1 MVQFTVVNFESLY
14 ECLQL
19 CSIDVN
25 KLPMMTK
32 LSQFTVNFGW
42 VMTKICILSNLTKAA
57 TLWRILCQKWTCM
70 YGYKETSFFPVAVPV
85 KGEDLYGYYCLSCS
99 SSESSESTMLLF
111 DWVGCI
117 LCYLAHSV
125 GQYKVNV
132 LKDWDQLVC
141 NTCRIS
147 REFKLILSLQKW
159 GRFFSGMVKIGSF
172 YVLHT
177 SHL

>member
-1 MVQFTVVNFESLY
+1 MSHSTLLFMVQFTVVNFAPLY

-42 VMTKICILSNLTKAA
+42 VMTKICILSNFTKAV

-132 LKDWDQLVC
+132 LKDWD
-141 NTCRIS
+141 
-147 REFKLILSLQKW
+147 
-159 GRFFSGMVKIGSF
+159 
-172 YVLHT
+172 
-177 SHL
+177 